1 MEAQVSLS
9 GGWRELVGALELF
22 AHLLQ
27 HGPAALME
35 EMARGYHFDPLQRGW
50 LEASKA
56 CFT

>member
-1 MEAQVSLS
+1 MSLS

-27 HGPAALME
+27 HGPVALME